1 MRRWL
6 AVAVACVGLALM
18 LPLMARAKGGNAQ
31 RGRYLV
37 RGVAMCNDCH
47 TPRDERGEP
56 DLRRELHGAA
66 LPFEPAVEMPWAP
79 AAPSIAGL
87 PKGWGEAALVK
98 LLMTG
103 RGLEGKP
110 LNPPMPQFRMSRED
124 AESVVAYLK
133 SLSPPEQ
140 VTDRK

>member
-6 AVAVACVGLALM
+6 AAAAACMGIALVLPFLAG
-18 LPLMARAKGGNAQ
+18 AKGGKAQ

-47 TPRDERGEP
+47 TPRDEKGEF

-66 LPFEPAVEMPWAP
+66 LTFEPAVEMPWAP
-79 AAPSIAGL
+79 AAPPIAGL

-98 LLMTG
+98 LLATG
-103 RGLEGKP
+103 QGPEGHP
-110 LNPPMPQFRMSRED
+110 LSPPMPQYRMSRED
-124 AESVVAYLK
+124 AEAVVAYIR
-133 SLSPPEQ
+133 SLSPPEAP
-140 VTDRK
+140 